1 MYDFGSIL
9 LGLHAIVTNNRDNWG
24 YLYSSARGEAHEFR
38 KTNYC
43 KVLLGM
49 LLGRH
54 YKWGRVMLSQIEES
68 LVLNEE
74 LRKDEKCFDW
84 ASLYR
89 GL

>member
-1 MYDFGSIL
+1 M
-9 LGLHAIVTNNRDNWG
+9 
-24 YLYSSARGEAHEFR
+24 YSSARGEVHKFR
-38 KTNYC
+38 KTNYS
-43 KVLLGM
+43 KVQLGI

-74 LRKDEKCFDW
+74 LRQDEKLFDLGSW
-84 ASLYR
+84 YR